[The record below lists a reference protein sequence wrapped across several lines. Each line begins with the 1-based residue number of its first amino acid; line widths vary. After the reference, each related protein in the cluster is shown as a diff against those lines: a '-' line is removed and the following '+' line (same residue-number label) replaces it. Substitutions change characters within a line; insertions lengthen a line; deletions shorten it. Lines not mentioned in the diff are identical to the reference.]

1 VRLFCAGRL
10 EVSGRRVRV
19 KDEPLA

>member
-1 VRLFCAGRL
+1 VRLFCAGQL